1 MCDNRRNPSTGKGVR
16 MGNAVIQLLVLAG
29 IAVFLILRLRSVLGT
44 RDGFERR
51 RVAAPRDERPTR
63 PEVMTIEDDTKD
75 DTDITDHVERDSDSA
90 RAMAEMKLVEP
101 EFSVGDFLEGAR
113 GAYEMILMSFER
125 GDIDSIAPFLG
136 DEVYQTFVDV
146 VGEREDQ
153 GLSIDAK
160 FVGIRE
166 VTLSEA
172 RFYQTT
178 GDAEITVRFVAELT
192 STVRNSA
199 GEIVEGNP
207 NEIRR
212 QKDVWTFMRRMGVSD
227 PNWKLVA
234 TCE

>member
-1 MCDNRRNPSTGKGVR
+1 
-16 MGNAVIQLLVLAG
+16 MGNAVVQLLVLAG

-44 RDGFERR
+44 REGY
-51 RVAAPRDERPTR
+51 ERPPVSAASR
-63 PEVMTIEDDTKD
+63 DRQPAASEVIEIEDGAD
-75 DTDITDHVERDSDSA
+75 DDIADHVGENSDA
-90 RAMAEMKLVEP
+90 AQALAAMKFIEP
-101 EFSVGDFLEGAR
+101 EFSVGGFLEGAK

-136 DEVYQTFVDV
+136 DEVYQTFIDV

-153 GLSIDAK
+153 GLSIEAK

-166 VTLSEA
+166 MSLLEA
-172 RFYQTT
+172 TFDDGTKE
-178 GDAEITVRFVAELT
+178 AEITIRFIGELT
-192 STVRNSA
+192 SAVRNSA

-212 QKDVWTFMRRMGVSD
+212 QKDTWTFMRRMGAKD

-234 TCE
+234 TGE